1 MNQNTWRVR
10 VAVLAAG
17 AALALT
23 PLAQAGASPAPDDA
37 KQAPL
42 HGTDSA
48 AAIAGEYIVVL
59 TDDSTDARVQ
69 DVSAAAVAAGATIT
83 RTYGH
88 AIKGFAGTL
97 PAEALAAVR
106 ASAGVEF
113 VEADARV
120 SLPTLPVRP
129 VDTADPDHRVQDVQP
144 GATWGLDRLDKR
156 PTYSLDGKYRYDSTG
171 AGVTAYI
178 IDTGIRITHSDF
190 EGRATSGF
198 SAIDDGNG
206 TNDCNGHGTHV
217 AGTVGGAE
225 WGVAKEVDL
234 VAVRVLDCAGSGT
247 NAGVI
252 DGVDW
257 VTDVAPVDAVAN
269 MSLGSP
275 DPSPA
280 MNKAVKRSIEAGI
293 PYAVAAGNDFTD
305 ACTFSPAKVK
315 AAITVGAT
323 SDWDGEA
330 WFSNYGSCLDLYAPG
345 EDITSAWHTSNSA
358 SNTISGT
365 SMAAPH
371 VAGAIALWLELHP
384 GATTGEVRSAI
395 VGGASKGKVW
405 FWFSSGSP
413 NKLLF
418 SRID

>member
-1 MNQNTWRVR
+1 MNTTAWQTRL
-10 VAVLAAG
+10 AILAAG
-17 AALALT
+17 AALALA
-23 PLAQAGASPAPDDA
+23 PLAPAGASPAPDDA

-42 HGTDSA
+42 YGTDSA
-48 AAIAGEYIVVL
+48 TVIAGDYIVVL

-69 DVSAAAVAAGATIT
+69 GVSAAAVAAGATIK
-83 RTYGH
+83 RSYGH
-88 AIKGFAGTL
+88 AVKGFAGTL

-106 ASAGVEF
+106 ASADVEF
-113 VEADARV
+113 VEADARI
-120 SLPTLPVRP
+120 SLPTLPSKP
-129 VDTADPDHRVQDVQP
+129 TDSPEPDHRVQDVQP

-178 IDTGIRITHSDF
+178 LDTGIRITHSDF
-190 EGRATSGF
+190 EGRATGGF

-225 WGVAKEVDL
+225 YGVAKEVDL
-234 VAVRVLDCAGSGT
+234 VAVRVLDCAGSGS
-247 NAGVI
+247 NSGVI

-257 VTDVAPVDAVAN
+257 VTDVAPVKAVAN
-269 MSLGSP
+269 MSLGSS
-275 DPSPA
+275 DPSRA
-280 MNKAVKRSIEAGI
+280 LNKAVKASIVSGV
-293 PYAVAAGNDFTD
+293 PYAVAAGNDAVD

-315 AAITVGAT
+315 DAITVGAT
-323 SDWDGEA
+323 ADWDGEA

-345 EDITSAWHTSNSA
+345 EQITSTWNTSNSA
-358 SNTISGT
+358 TNTIDGT
-365 SMAAPH
+365 SMASPH
-371 VAGAIALWLELHP
+371 VAGAIALYLELHP
-384 GATTGEVRSAI
+384 NATTGEVRSAI
-395 VGGASKGKVW
+395 VGGASKTKVW
-405 FWFSSGSP
+405 FWFSTGSP

>member
-1 MNQNTWRVR
+1 MNTNTWVSR

-23 PLAQAGASPAPDDA
+23 PLAPAGASPAPDDA

-48 AAIAGEYIVVL
+48 TAIAGEYIVVL

-69 DVSAAAVAAGATIT
+69 DVSAAATAAGATIT

-120 SLPTLPVRP
+120 SVPPMPARPT
-129 VDTADPDHRVQDVQP
+129 DITEPDHRVQDVQP
-144 GATWGLDRLDKR
+144 NATWGLDRLDKR
-156 PTYSLDGKYRYDSTG
+156 PSYSLDGKYRYDSTG
-171 AGVTAYI
+171 LGVTVYV
-178 IDTGIRITHSDF
+178 IDTGIRITHNTF

-198 SAIDDGNG
+198 SAINDGNG

-217 AGTVGGAE
+217 AGTVGGAK
-225 WGVAKEVDL
+225 WGVAKDVDL
-234 VAVRVLDCAGSGT
+234 VAVRVLDCGGSGS

-257 VTDVAPVDAVAN
+257 VTEVAPVDAVAN
-269 MSLGSP
+269 MSLGSSG
-275 DPSPA
+275 PSGA
-280 MNKAVKRSIEAGI
+280 LNKAVKRSIEAGI
-293 PYAVAAGNDFTD
+293 PYAVAAGNDATD
-305 ACTFSPAKVK
+305 ACTFSPARVK

-345 EDITSAWHTSNSA
+345 EYITSAWHTGNFA
-358 SNTISGT
+358 TNTISGT

-371 VAGAIALWLELHP
+371 VAGAIALWLDLHP

>member
-1 MNQNTWRVR
+1 MNTNTWVSR

-48 AAIAGEYIVVL
+48 TAIAGEYIVVL

-69 DVSAAAVAAGATIT
+69 DVSAAATAAGATIT

-120 SLPTLPVRP
+120 SVPPMPARPT
-129 VDTADPDHRVQDVQP
+129 DITEPDHRVQDVQP

-156 PTYSLDGKYRYDSTG
+156 PTYSLDGRYRYDSTG
-171 AGVTAYI
+171 LGVTAYI
-178 IDTGIRITHSDF
+178 IDTGIRRTHNDF

-198 SAIDDGNG
+198 TSINDGNG

-217 AGTVGGAE
+217 AGTVGSAE
-225 WGVAKEVDL
+225 YGVAKEVDL
-234 VAVRVLDCAGSGT
+234 VAVRVLDCAGSGS

-257 VTDVAPVDAVAN
+257 VTDVAPVKAVAN
-269 MSLGSP
+269 MSLGGG
-275 DPSPA
+275 PSRA
-280 MNKAVKRSIEAGI
+280 LDRAVKRSIEAGI
-293 PYAVAAGNDFTD
+293 PYALAAGNSADD
-305 ACTFSPAKVK
+305 ACNYSPARMK
-315 AAITVGAT
+315 AGITVGAT

-330 WFSNYGSCLDLYAPG
+330 WFSNYGSCLDMYAPG
-345 EDITSAWHTSNSA
+345 EQITSAWNTSNSA
-358 SNTISGT
+358 TNTIDGT

-371 VAGAIALWLELHP
+371 VAGAIALYLELHP
-384 GATTGEVRSAI
+384 NATTGEVRSAI

>member
-1 MNQNTWRVR
+1 MNTTAWQTRL
-10 VAVLAAG
+10 AILAAG
-17 AALALT
+17 AALALA
-23 PLAQAGASPAPDDA
+23 PLAPAGASPAPDDA
-37 KQAPL
+37 KPAPL

-48 AAIAGEYIVVL
+48 TAIAGEYIVVL

-69 DVSAAAVAAGATIT
+69 DVSAAAVAAGATIK
-83 RTYGH
+83 RSYGH

-97 PAEALAAVR
+97 PADALAAVR

-113 VEADARV
+113 VEADARI
-120 SLPTLPVRP
+120 SLPTLPIAPTDRP
-129 VDTADPDHRVQDVQP
+129 AELDRVQDVQP
-144 GATWGLDRLDKR
+144 DPTWGLDRIDQR
-156 PTYSLDGKYRYDSTG
+156 GWVPNGKYKYDSTG
-171 AGVTAYI
+171 LGVTAYI
-178 IDTGIRITHSDF
+178 IDSGIRTTHTDF

-206 TNDCNGHGTHV
+206 TDDCNGHGTHV

-225 WGVAKEVDL
+225 YGVAKEVDL
-234 VAVRVLDCAGSGT
+234 VAVRVLDCAGNGT

-257 VTDVAPVDAVAN
+257 VTEVAPVKAVAN

-280 MNKAVKRSIEAGI
+280 MNKAVKRSITAGI
-293 PYAVAAGNDFTD
+293 PYAVAAGNDAVE
-305 ACTFSPAKVK
+305 ACTFSPAKVT
-315 AAITVGAT
+315 AAITVAAL
-323 SDWDGEA
+323 DYVDYDA
-330 WFSNYGSCLDLYAPG
+330 WFSNYGSCVDLYAPG
-345 EDITSAWHTSNSA
+345 VEITSAWHTSNSA
-358 SNTISGT
+358 TETINGT

-371 VAGAIALWLELHP
+371 VAGAIALYLELHP
-384 GATTGEVRSAI
+384 NATTGEIRSAI
-395 VGGASKGKVW
+395 VGGASKGKIT
-405 FWFSSGSP
+405 FWYGTGSP